1 MASPISLGKAYVV
14 IGGDRSALGK
24 TLASVR
30 KDIQGVAGD
39 VQKAGAA
46 LMALGT
52 AIQAP
57 LLAAAKSFATFGD
70 NMAKAAKRA
79 GVSSAAFSEL
89 AHVAGL
95 SGSGAEGVEKAF
107 RGLAR
112 TLYDADYGLKT
123 AKDALAAIGLT
134 VQDLRGLS
142 PEDQFARIAD
152 GLAKVQDVS
161 TRSALSMRLFGRA
174 GTSLLPMLSM
184 GAAGIAHYREEA
196 RRLGVSLSG
205 EQASAAELLTD
216 MWARLRAAMQGLSV
230 VVGQQVTPALVRVI
244 TYMTNLIANFREY
257 LANNPQIVETTRQV
271 AVAMVAVGAALVGI
285 GTAGKYL
292 ALLVSPGGVLAGLA
306 AVLLYVS
313 GALDPLIEK
322 WGKVVGDFEVGGKK
336 ISDWLAL
343 LGDAWTTLTPAFD
356 EFAGALEA
364 AFRGA
369 WEGIKNG
376 WSEVMAFIIS
386 SLRNLLETITNAM
399 SEVARTSD
407 SAITRSMARSVQS
420 IGNALG
426 GKLQGAQFAQEDY
439 AAGGKGLPDA
449 WFGIANRKMSSAGGM
464 LKDALAGIT
473 QTIVPAVQGAWQAA
487 TESGPVKGLADLFR
501 GINTE
506 FAEFPSLAPGMA
518 GGGGL
523 APATLPKFLAGGSW
537 SGREAEGQFGQKA
550 VADKMLQE
558 SQKHTKVLERIAD
571 GIDGIDSGY
580 GD

>member
-1 MASPISLGKAYVV
+1 
-14 IGGDRSALGK
+14 
-24 TLASVR
+24 
-30 KDIQGVAGD
+30 
-39 VQKAGAA
+39 
-46 LMALGT
+46 
-52 AIQAP
+52 
-57 LLAAAKSFATFGD
+57 
-70 NMAKAAKRA
+70 
-79 GVSSAAFSEL
+79 
-89 AHVAGL
+89 
-95 SGSGAEGVEKAF
+95 
-107 RGLAR
+107 
-112 TLYDADYGLKT
+112 
-123 AKDALAAIGLT
+123 
-134 VQDLRGLS
+134 
-142 PEDQFARIAD
+142 
-152 GLAKVQDVS
+152 
-161 TRSALSMRLFGRA
+161 
-174 GTSLLPMLSM
+174 
-184 GAAGIAHYREEA
+184 
-196 RRLGVSLSG
+196 
-205 EQASAAELLTD
+205 